1 MKFSADATVRLRV
14 ADPYNVSNTI
24 ERTLQLFRT
33 NKKIDVCADCE
44 NKKDKLQISAVLAN
58 PPRADTVEWIEIEN
72 VSEETISLDFC
83 KISDESRSY
92 IMSGMLVPHGT
103 IRLRQAIT

>member
-14 ADPYNVSNTI
+14 IDPYNVSNNI
-24 ERTLQLFRT
+24 EKTLQLYKA
-33 NKKIDVCADCE
+33 NKKTDVCIDCE
-44 NKKDKLQISAVLAN
+44 NKEDKLEISAVLAN

-72 VSEETISLDFC
+72 ISSETISLDFC

-103 IRLRQAIT
+103 IRLRQAVT